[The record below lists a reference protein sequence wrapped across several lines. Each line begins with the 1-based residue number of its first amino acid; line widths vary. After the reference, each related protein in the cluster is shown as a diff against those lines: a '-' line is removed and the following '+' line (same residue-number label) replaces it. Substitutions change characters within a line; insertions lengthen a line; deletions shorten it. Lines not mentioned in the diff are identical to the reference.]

1 MNKRNIAYTIVV
13 LALIGS
19 LFTVQSFFT
28 DRSPVAKEQIT
39 NKSIHYSQKIS
50 MPSGQKKE
58 FNNLSADRKNN
69 LTALKALKD
78 VVAVQ
83 TNGEGINAFITSID
97 NRKADDAKKEFW
109 AFYVNGKQAELGA
122 GSYVIKNNDTI
133 EWKIETY

>member
-39 NKSIHYSQKIS
+39 NESIHYSQKIS
-50 MPSGQKKE
+50 VPSGQKKE
-58 FNNLSADRKNN
+58 FNNLSADRKDN
-69 LTALKALKD
+69 LTALSALKD

-83 TNGEGINAFITSID
+83 TNGKGINAFITSID

-122 GSYVIKNNDTI
+122 GSYIIKNNDKI